1 MRPEGAACRWHAFS
15 ADRSGAETEHQIF
28 FKITS
33 VASIIQSFSR
43 PSIPDEQ
50 KSEKK
55 WNYRLLLVTDWE
67 QLPILKQS
75 HKHSIPVC
83 FYYTDS
89 GKALHSQSTVYAFVY
104 LCYNKNKRGRIIF
117 SVEFLSCLFFISI
130 RRPIPRKIS
139 AWSKDRNSKV
149 SRGAARPLAGRI
161 QRNRRFRGTRLSRKV

>member
-1 MRPEGAACRWHAFS
+1 MP
-15 ADRSGAETEHQIF
+15 SGMQYIISNPLDSKNPDYF
-28 FKITS
+28 RLSGINPITGNPFYRN
-33 VASIIQSFSR
+33 SFTHS
-43 PSIPDEQ
+43 
-50 KSEKK
+50 
-55 WNYRLLLVTDWE
+55 DWE
-67 QLPILKQS
+67 QLPSLKQS

-89 GKALHSQSTVYAFVY
+89 GKALHSQSAVYAFVY
-104 LCYNKNKRGRIIF
+104 LRYNKNKRGRIIF

>member
-1 MRPEGAACRWHAFS
+1 M
-15 ADRSGAETEHQIF
+15 
-28 FKITS
+28 
-33 VASIIQSFSR
+33 
-43 PSIPDEQ
+43 
-50 KSEKK
+50 
-55 WNYRLLLVTDWE
+55 TDWE
-67 QLPILKQS
+67 QLTSLKQS

-89 GKALHSQSTVYAFVY
+89 GKALHSQSAVYAFVY
-104 LCYNKNKRGRIIF
+104 LRYNKNKRGRIIF

-161 QRNRRFRGTRLSRKV
+161 QRNRRFRGTRLSMESLVCYTFMKQTEYGNGMHHFDARSISVLFCAKGSSCRGRNMSKEKVQAK